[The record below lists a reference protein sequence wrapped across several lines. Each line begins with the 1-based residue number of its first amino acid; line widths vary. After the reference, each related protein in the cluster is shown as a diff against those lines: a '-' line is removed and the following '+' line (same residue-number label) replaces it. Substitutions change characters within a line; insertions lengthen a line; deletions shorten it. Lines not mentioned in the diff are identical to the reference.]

1 MKKILAIILALT
13 LVLSFG
19 ACATKDNAQD
29 PTGAS
34 SATEAADSDLAYMQ
48 SNGKMVIGY
57 TLYEP
62 MNYTDENG
70 ELTGFDTE
78 FAKAVCAKLGLEP
91 EFVVID
97 WDNKFLELESKGID
111 CVWNGMTISDEV
123 LQNSDVTD
131 PYAKN
136 AQVVVMK
143 KENIDKYQTIESLS
157 ELTFA
162 AEAGSTGAA
171 AIKDNVPSASVVE
184 VNAQTDAL
192 LEVMSGAVDACA
204 IDITMANSMLKEGS
218 DYASLTYKLEL
229 SSEQY
234 GIAFRKG
241 SDLTAKVNE
250 IIDELIDDGTLDAL
264 AEKYEITLVK

>member
-19 ACATKDNAQD
+19 ACATKDNAED
-29 PTGAS
+29 PTDAS
-34 SATEAADSDLAYMQ
+34 SATEAADSDLAYLQ

-57 TLYEP
+57 TLYPP
-62 MNYTDENG
+62 MNYQDENG

-78 FAKAVCAKLGLEP
+78 FAKAVCAKLGVDP
-91 EFVVID
+91 EFVIIN

-111 CVWNGMTISDEV
+111 CIWNGMTISDEV
-123 LQNSDVTD
+123 LNNSSVTD

-143 KENIDKYQTIESLS
+143 KENIDKYQTIESLG
-157 ELTFA
+157 ELTFT

-171 AIKDNVPSASVVE
+171 AIKENIPSASLIE
-184 VNAQTDAL
+184 AETQTDAL

-218 DYASLTYKLEL
+218 DYDSLTYNLEL

-241 SDLTAKVNE
+241 SDVTEKVNE